1 MLHQGDKKKDML
13 PTSFILEQRVVET
26 YSSQAC
32 RPITIWLAQKIIFL
46 KR

>member
-13 PTSFILEQRVVET
+13 PTSFILEQRVES
-26 YSSQAC
+26 YSLQAC
-32 RPITIWLAQKIIFL
+32 HPITIWLAQQFIFL